1 MQNSN
6 MSEKEKKVFQT
17 GLFDNLT
24 VQDAFTIIA
33 LYAARLD
40 INDGEK
46 ELAKLIMTFL
56 SKDVLFDED
65 KSSTIDRINKFTNSM
80 AEVNPLN
87 AVERAAKVLTPEL
100 RQMSFRIA
108 AQVSKAAQEIRTTKI
123 LERLASKLTIEKAMV
138 ERTINSIITKG
149 C

>member
-1 MQNSN
+1 
-6 MSEKEKKVFQT
+6 
-17 GLFDNLT
+17 
-24 VQDAFTIIA
+24 
-33 LYAARLD
+33 
-40 INDGEK
+40 
-46 ELAKLIMTFL
+46 
-56 SKDVLFDED
+56 
-65 KSSTIDRINKFTNSM
+65 M

-100 RQMSFRIA
+100 RQKSFRIA
-108 AQVSKAAQEIRTTKI
+108 ALVSKAAQEIRTTKI